1 MKKIIA
7 LMLGLTLLLGCAA
20 LAEDAGKETLGT
32 LNVNGAF
39 QIKGQI
45 PEGYRLSILDA
56 DNTNIHALI
65 SSEEADKPQMTLSIA
80 FNDLFTGEDGTAM
93 RLNDVDAE
101 GIEAIKAS
109 FLEQIP
115 DAAFEDAET
124 ALGTRLL
131 VVKGHVDENSS
142 VVVIYSVYASY
153 EIELVAVMGMNAG
166 DVDLTE
172 DQVQTIIDFLT
183 NLDFVPTQ
191 A

>member
-1 MKKIIA
+1 M
-7 LMLGLTLLLGCAA
+7 
-20 LAEDAGKETLGT
+20 LAENAEKETLGT
-32 LNVNGAF
+32 LNVNGEF

-56 DNTNIHALI
+56 NNTNIYALI
-65 SSEEADKPQMTLSIA
+65 STEAADKPQMTLSIA

-109 FLEQIP
+109 FLEQVP
-115 DAAFEDAET
+115 DAVFEDAET
-124 ALGTRLL
+124 VLGTRLL

-142 VVVIYSVYASY
+142 VVAFYSVYKSY
-153 EIELVAVMGMNAG
+153 EIELVADMGMNAG
-166 DVDLTE
+166 TVDLTE
-172 DQVQTIIDFLT
+172 DQVRTIIDFLT
-183 NLDFVPTQ
+183 NLDFVPNE

>member
-7 LMLGLTLLLGCAA
+7 LLLGLTLLLGCAA

-65 SSEEADKPQMTLSIA
+65 SREEADKPQMTLSIA

>member
-7 LMLGLTLLLGCAA
+7 LLLGLTLLLGCAA
-20 LAEDAGKETLGT
+20 LAEDAGKETMGT

-45 PEGYRLSILDA
+45 PDGYRLSILDA
-56 DNTNIHALI
+56 NNTNIYALI
-65 SSEEADKPQMTLSIA
+65 STEAADKPQMTLSIA

-109 FLEQIP
+109 FLEQVP
-115 DAAFEDAET
+115 DAVFEDAET

-142 VVVIYSVYASY
+142 VVAFYSVYKSY
-153 EIELVAVMGMNAG
+153 EIELVADMGMNAG
-166 DVDLTE
+166 TVDLTE
-172 DQVQTIIDFLT
+172 DQVRTIIDFLT
-183 NLDFVPTQ
+183 NLDFVPNE

>member
-65 SSEEADKPQMTLSIA
+65 SSEAADKPQMTLSIA

-142 VVVIYSVYASY
+142 VVVFYSVYASY

>member
-7 LMLGLTLLLGCAA
+7 LLLGLTLLLGCAA

-142 VVVIYSVYASY
+142 VVVFYSVYASY

-172 DQVQTIIDFLT
+172 DQVQTIINFLT

>member
-7 LMLGLTLLLGCAA
+7 LLLGLTLLLGCAA